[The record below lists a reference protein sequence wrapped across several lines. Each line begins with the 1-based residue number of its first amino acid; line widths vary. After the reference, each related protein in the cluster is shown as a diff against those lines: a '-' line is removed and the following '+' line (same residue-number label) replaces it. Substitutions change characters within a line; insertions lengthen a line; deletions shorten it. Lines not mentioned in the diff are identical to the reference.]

1 MTFSE
6 LLKMFEL
13 AKIKI
18 DVEKMMK
25 ARNKKNIWVFDFSRL
40 DEYLLIGCKV
50 DCRSK
55 IIQGLK

>member
-25 ARNKKNIWVFDFSRL
+25 ARNKKNIWVFDLFQT
-40 DEYLLIGCKV
+40 G
-50 DCRSK
+50 
-55 IIQGLK
+55 